1 MFDQLYCRIKF
12 KQLKYD
18 GPYTKLT
25 DQMTLI
31 YPGYYGGFNW
41 GGHAYDPRTNMLIVN
56 DMVMPQIGFLHPQ
69 EGAQEKLESLKKN
82 DITNASWATHVQE
95 GTPFQSI
102 RGAFNSFLGLPCHQ
116 PSWGNLTAIDLNTK
130 SIAWQVPL
138 GTVED
143 SKLQGVRF
151 GLPVPVGMPSL
162 SGPFATAGGLTFY
175 AGTQDYYLRAFD
187 NQSGKEVWKGRL
199 PVGAQATPMTYLSPE
214 SGRQFVV
221 VSAGGA
227 RMTTDKGDYVIAYAL
242 PKK

>member
-1 MFDQLYCRIKF
+1 MKHR
-12 KQLKYD
+12 
-18 GPYTKLT
+18 
-25 DQMTLI
+25 
-31 YPGYYGGFNW
+31 N
-41 GGHAYDPRTNMLIVN
+41 
-56 DMVMPQIGFLHPQ
+56 
-69 EGAQEKLESLKKN
+69 
-82 DITNASWATHVQE
+82 
-95 GTPFQSI
+95 
-102 RGAFNSFLGLPCHQ
+102 Q
-116 PSWGNLTAIDLNTK
+116 PK
-130 SIAWQVPL
+130 SIAWLVPL